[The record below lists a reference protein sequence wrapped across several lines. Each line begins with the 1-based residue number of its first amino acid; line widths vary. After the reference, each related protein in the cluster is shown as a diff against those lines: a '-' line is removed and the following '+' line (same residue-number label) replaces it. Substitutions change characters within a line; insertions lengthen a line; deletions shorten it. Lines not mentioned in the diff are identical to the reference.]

1 MTVDAEVIRRAQSGD
16 DAAFST
22 VFRTYK
28 QRVFG
33 TVYRLTGRRDE
44 VEDIGQDVFIR
55 LHRSLG
61 QLRTVEVFETW
72 LYRLTVNTVYDYLRR
87 ERRRCDVSEA
97 NLSEEQV
104 RQAAADAAGKDMALA
119 RRRAEA
125 RDLLQSLFAGASPED
140 KRLLTLKEV
149 QGLTLKEMTGIYR
162 SNENALKVRLF
173 RARQRMRRVRD
184 EAPAAQAAS

>member
-61 QLRTVEVFETW
+61 QLRTVEVF
-72 LYRLTVNTVYDYLRR
+72 
-87 ERRRCDVSEA
+87 
-97 NLSEEQV
+97 
-104 RQAAADAAGKDMALA
+104 
-119 RRRAEA
+119 
-125 RDLLQSLFAGASPED
+125 
-140 KRLLTLKEV
+140 
-149 QGLTLKEMTGIYR
+149 
-162 SNENALKVRLF
+162 
-173 RARQRMRRVRD
+173 
-184 EAPAAQAAS
+184 

>member
-104 RQAAADAAGKDMALA
+104 RQADAAAAGKDMALA

-125 RDLLQSLFAGASPED
+125 RDLLQSLFAGASAED

-173 RARQRMRRVRD
+173 RARRRMRRVRD
-184 EAPAAQAAS
+184 AAPAAQAAS

>member
-125 RDLLQSLFAGASPED
+125 RDLLQSLFAGASAED

-173 RARQRMRRVRD
+173 RARKRMRRVRD